1 MTGPEQ
7 RIDKWLF
14 FARVVKSRSLA
25 QKLAQSGT
33 LRLNREKVTQSA
45 KTVRPGDVL
54 TIPVAGRVRVLK
66 VLDPGARRGPAPE
79 AATLFEDLSPRD
91 PSPRDPSPRVD
102 PAAGAAPPGGG
113 SAEGEAGEGR
123 SGR

>member
-66 VLDPGARRGPAPE
+66 VLDPGARRGPATE
-79 AATLFEDLSPRD
+79 AATLFEDL
-91 PSPRDPSPRVD
+91 SPRDPSPRVD

-113 SAEGEAGEGR
+113 SAEGEVGDGR